1 MKQATH
7 ITVYEQSGV
16 RVLFDRLEYV
26 IEVCDLSDYDN
37 RDIWS
42 AQGEDESQMKAFL
55 SEIEEFIKGFDVES
69 YDDSSFAYDAIEKE
83 ISKIVSKPLA
93 EKGVK

>member
-1 MKQATH
+1 
-7 ITVYEQSGV
+7 
-16 RVLFDRLEYV
+16 
-26 IEVCDLSDYDN
+26 
-37 RDIWS
+37 
-42 AQGEDESQMKAFL
+42 MKAFL

-83 ISKIVSKPLA
+83 ISKIASKPLA

>member
-7 ITVYEQSGV
+7 IAVYEQSGV
-16 RVLFDRLEYV
+16 RVVFDRLEYV
-26 IEVCDLSDYDN
+26 VEVRDWSNDDN
-37 RDIWS
+37 RDIWY
-42 AQGEDESQMKAFL
+42 AQGKDESQMKAFL

-83 ISKIVSKPLA
+83 ISKIARTPLA
-93 EKGVK
+93 EKGEK

>member
-7 ITVYEQSGV
+7 IVVYEQSGV
-16 RVLFDRLEYV
+16 RVVFDRLEYV
-26 IEVCDLSDYDN
+26 VEVRDWSNDDN
-37 RDIWS
+37 CDIWYP
-42 AQGEDESQMKAFL
+42 QGKDESQMKAFL

-83 ISKIVSKPLA
+83 ISKIASKPLA